1 MVFSTVKQKC
11 WLVLVLMLAWGN
23 RNLIARW
30 VEVPDLERGLVL
42 VVGFMVAGLI
52 LMLKPE

>member
-23 RNLIARW
+23 SNLIARW
-30 VEVPDLERGLVL
+30 LEVPDLERGLVL
-42 VVGFMVAGLI
+42 AVGFIVAGLI